1 MDSSSFAAG
10 KTNAA
15 TSGSIAHPRGELRR
29 SSEGAMLETMA
40 QATPPDQHNSPI
52 AGAFRRLR
60 DHPSRKLRMVAGVS
74 LVIGGILG
82 ILPVLGFWMLPLGL
96 LLLSVDVPWV
106 RRGRRRLAV
115 WWGRKT
121 GRPSGGASGRT
132 P

>member
-1 MDSSSFAAG
+1 M
-10 KTNAA
+10 
-15 TSGSIAHPRGELRR
+15 RR
-29 SSEGAMLETMA
+29 SSGSAMLATMD
-40 QATPPDQHNSPI
+40 QASPPNQHNSPI

-60 DHPSRKLRMVAGVS
+60 DHPSRKLRMVAGVL

-115 WWGRKT
+115 WWGRKS
-121 GRPSGGASGRT
+121 GRASGKA

>member
-1 MDSSSFAAG
+1 MDSSSIAAS
-10 KTNAA
+10 KTNAG
-15 TSGSIAHPRGELRR
+15 TRGSIARPGGELRR
-29 SSEGAMLETMA
+29 SSGSAMLATMD
-40 QATPPDQHNSPI
+40 QASPPNQHNSPI

-60 DHPSRKLRMVAGVS
+60 DHPSRKLRMVAGVL

-115 WWGRKT
+115 WWGRKS
-121 GRPSGGASGRT
+121 GRASGKA